1 MNADRSNRTR
11 ASSAR
16 WVTGAILAA
25 ALAVGMVSTVAAQ
38 NDRSVWFIGPI
49 IRGENYSFRMPATMR
64 PSPAGSTFDFPYPT
78 AADGHVHYVTTP
90 TRSLANASRITIRYR
105 IDAAPGTRFVAEEH
119 PNETA
124 TLSLYFQRAG
134 DRWTMRTPH
143 HRWYSPSKKVVPLS
157 AGTHTI
163 SIALDEEWIAMA
175 GGSRKTLLADFDRA
189 LAQASSVGFVLGS
202 ASGRGHGVYATGP
215 ARFTLL
221 DFEIE

>member
-1 MNADRSNRTR
+1 M
-11 ASSAR
+11 
-16 WVTGAILAA
+16 GAILST
-25 ALAVGMVSTVAAQ
+25 ALAVGVASTVAAQ
-38 NDRSVWFIGPI
+38 NERSAWSIGPV
-49 IRGENYSFRMPATMR
+49 IRGENYSFRMPAAMR

-78 AADGHVHYVTTP
+78 ARDGHVHYVTTP
-90 TRSLANASRITIRYR
+90 TRSLANASRITLRYR
-105 IDAAPGTRFVAEEH
+105 IDTAPGTRFVPEEH
-119 PNETA
+119 PDETA

-143 HRWYSPSKKVVPLS
+143 HRWYSPTEKVVPLS

-163 SIALDEEWIAMA
+163 SIALDEAWIAMA
-175 GGSRKTLLADFDRA
+175 GGSRNTLLKDFDRA
-189 LAQASSVGFVLGS
+189 LAQANTVGFVFGS